1 MFSNRKAGTAMLS
14 RVKGLA
20 GPVLFCQVCFAAGA
34 HAQDYAHVAPKQP
47 APTPVPTV
55 TAPPSSLPQA
65 PPQGDAILVSQ
76 VKGLVFVN
84 GLGALAPNG
93 RTSADVGRA
102 GVSVRGVPGLE
113 AGAFAGRIAHFIG
126 KPLTKAGLQRLRDE
140 TRTYLARNG
149 HPYVDVTVPPQN
161 VTTGVIQVVVTPYR
175 LGHVT
180 VTGGRYFNKR
190 VIEEPNNLESGQI
203 VTLQDVQ
210 TDVSRLNENPFLNV
224 DTVFRPGD
232 TPGTTNLELAAKD
245 RLPIRIYAGYDNQG
259 YPLLGLQEFST
270 GINWG
275 NAFGDGQILSY
286 QYTRSFNG
294 RFVSHSGSDVIPIES
309 GDKILIF
316 GSYETMQP
324 NLGIFFNEVGHAG
337 QISIRF
343 VHDIRVTNWLTGD
356 FELGYDYKV
365 TNNNLQFFG
374 FTIIKGDLQVDQFP
388 ITVDLTETDRHG
400 QTTLEND
407 LIFSPGNITASNNDI
422 AAQSLVAGGT
432 VRYVYDRLSVT
443 RTTRLPDNFSWVSR
457 VAAQVSTGILPD
469 SEQLGGGGEGS
480 VRGYYTDTA
489 LGSVGVLTNQEIR
502 LPPFSPTALLFHR
515 PKMDDLAQVGAFFDV
530 GEFRQPQA
538 VVGGAPT
545 ADLMSTG
552 ILAHYAIG
560 RRFDVNFDLGWQLRT
575 APNEPTRG
583 YYGAIA
589 LTASY

>member
-1 MFSNRKAGTAMLS
+1 MLA

-20 GPVLFCQVCFAAGA
+20 GPVLFCQVCLAAGA

-47 APTPVPTV
+47 AATPVPAPSV
-55 TAPPSSLPQA
+55 TAPSSTLQKDQPQD
-65 PPQGDAILVSQ
+65 DAILVSQ
-76 VKGLVFVN
+76 VKGLVFVS
-84 GLGALAPNG
+84 GVGALAPKG
-93 RTSADVGRA
+93 QTLADAGA
-102 GVSVRGVPGLE
+102 GGVSVRGVPGLE
-113 AGAFAGRIAHFIG
+113 AHAFSGRIAHFIG
-126 KPLTKAGLQRLRDE
+126 KPLTKSGLQKLRDE
-140 TRTYLARNG
+140 TRAYLAHHG
-149 HPYVDVTVPPQN
+149 HPYVDVTIPPQN

-175 LGHVT
+175 LGKVT
-180 VTGGRYFNKR
+180 VKGGRYFSKS
-190 VIEEPNNLESGQI
+190 VIEEPNNLQPGQI
-203 VTLQDVQ
+203 LTLQDVQ
-210 TDVSRLNENPFLNV
+210 TDVTRLNSNPFLNV
-224 DTVFRPGD
+224 DTVFHPGD
-232 TPGTTNLELAAKD
+232 TPGTTDLELVAKD
-245 RLPIRIYAGYDNQG
+245 RLPVRVYVGYDNQG
-259 YPLLGLQEFST
+259 YPLLDLQEFST

-275 NAFGDGQILSY
+275 NAFGTGQVLSY
-286 QYTRSFNG
+286 QYTRAFNG

-356 FELGYDYKV
+356 FQIGYDYKA

-374 FTIIKGDLQVDQFP
+374 FTIIKGELQVDQFP

-407 LIFSPGNITASNNDI
+407 LVLSPGDLTANNTDI

-432 VRYVYDRLSVT
+432 VRYAYDRLSMT

-489 LGSVGVLTNQEIR
+489 LGSVGVLTNQELR
-502 LPPFSPTALLFHR
+502 LPPFSPTGLVFHH
-515 PKMDDLAQVGAFFDV
+515 PKVDDLAQVGAFFDV

-545 ADLMSTG
+545 AELMSTG
-552 ILAHYAIG
+552 VLAHYAIG
-560 RRFDVNFDLGWQLRT
+560 RRFDVDFDMGWQLRT